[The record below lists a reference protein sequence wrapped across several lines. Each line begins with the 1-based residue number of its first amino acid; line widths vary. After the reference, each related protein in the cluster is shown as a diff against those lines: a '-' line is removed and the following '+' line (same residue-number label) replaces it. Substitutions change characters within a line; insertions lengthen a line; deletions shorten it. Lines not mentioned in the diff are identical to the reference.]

1 MTPNMMIG
9 GIYTVSESFG
19 NKFQQCENKK
29 KFKGLRPD
37 DIIEKHTEIKGHWGF
52 DLYFNQKKVKTMK
65 DPVPYQIEY
74 VEYPLPSDCN
84 FRLDLLYKRR
94 EELQISNEEKEV
106 LENIQRRDRKLR

>member
-52 DLYFNQKKVKTMK
+52 DLYFN
-65 DPVPYQIEY
+65 
-74 VEYPLPSDCN
+74 
-84 FRLDLLYKRR
+84 
-94 EELQISNEEKEV
+94 
-106 LENIQRRDRKLR
+106 